1 MSTATRTLQSP
12 LLVGRDQV
20 LSLLDRRI
28 DEAKAGRGTLL
39 LFAGEAGI
47 GKTRLMRAAIRKAEA
62 LGFKTDGGSLSPQD
76 LLAPLQSIGDMGRS
90 MLSNKAF
97 GDLGAD
103 LLAMKG
109 GKGGDSLSSRRILVH
124 EIADRIVAEVDRPTA
139 LAFEDLQWADELSLE
154 VIGELARSAPRL
166 PLLLVADFRPEELP
180 TGSIHREWRARLLT
194 QRYAEEI
201 RLERLDHD
209 DTALITTL
217 ILGTGLPASRDV
229 VDAVYERTNGI
240 PLHIEELLAALGHEA
255 NGRTIRDAVVPDTI
269 EDAVLARANRLS
281 DDARSV
287 ARAGAILGR
296 CFNPAALAG
305 VMNRRP
311 EDLDPALEELVAAA
325 ILHPF
330 EYVDEGYYDFRHQ
343 LLRDALYQSVPA
355 AERRRLHARVAEF
368 GMTLAGANEIHAS
381 VHFERAGLKADAF
394 RAAVA
399 GAQAAGAM
407 RSRYEEFE
415 LYRRAIANLPEGLT
429 ASELGDVYMAY
440 CNASFSVDDIPMSE
454 ETGRLA
460 RRYFLEAGRP
470 IDAAGTLI
478 ALASSARKDVRPRHE
493 SAALMAQAEAE
504 LLAEPPSA
512 DRSAGL
518 ADLRFLQAILEVG
531 AGHLAEARALAQ
543 ECLAFSLEFVGR
555 EDGEAA
561 GGLLSRAGPGIA
573 GLESTKLDVE
583 HFEAWIDAL
592 DGDVAGG
599 LSRMIDVS
607 RQARDASFESS
618 GVTGY
623 RIAADVAAR
632 LMDYRTA
639 ALGVAEGL
647 RYADEIEQ
655 SYCRRVL
662 AATSAHLAW
671 AEGRW
676 DDAVR
681 EAEIELV
688 EPGSRRGTLGSRS
701 VLGYVAAG
709 RGDVERARRQHDEA
723 LAIARPSGEIAL
735 ILPALWGLAET
746 WWVAG
751 EAGRAFDHCL
761 EALEIV
767 APTSERALLIPFVV
781 TGTRAAIAARRPE
794 AAGRWLER
802 VRDLLTD
809 WRDVAR
815 PALDHAE
822 GLVRLAAGSTSTA
835 RPLLES
841 AIAGW
846 DERGRI
852 WEATWARLDL
862 GTCLVRANRYGE
874 ALVVLEQVRQTAL
887 GLGSTPVLERADELV
902 KLARARG
909 GEVEPWHPLSAREF
923 EVAKLIADGL
933 TNAEIGD
940 ELFVSPKTVSAHVEH
955 MLAKLGVARRAEIA
969 AWVATVGATA
979 AHKEPAAAVATA
991 AR

>member
-330 EYVDEGYYDFRHQ
+330 EYVDEGYYDF
-343 LLRDALYQSVPA
+343 
-355 AERRRLHARVAEF
+355 
-368 GMTLAGANEIHAS
+368 
-381 VHFERAGLKADAF
+381 
-394 RAAVA
+394 
-399 GAQAAGAM
+399 
-407 RSRYEEFE
+407 
-415 LYRRAIANLPEGLT
+415 
-429 ASELGDVYMAY
+429 
-440 CNASFSVDDIPMSE
+440 
-454 ETGRLA
+454 
-460 RRYFLEAGRP
+460 
-470 IDAAGTLI
+470 
-478 ALASSARKDVRPRHE
+478 
-493 SAALMAQAEAE
+493 
-504 LLAEPPSA
+504 
-512 DRSAGL
+512 
-518 ADLRFLQAILEVG
+518 
-531 AGHLAEARALAQ
+531 
-543 ECLAFSLEFVGR
+543 
-555 EDGEAA
+555 
-561 GGLLSRAGPGIA
+561 
-573 GLESTKLDVE
+573 
-583 HFEAWIDAL
+583 
-592 DGDVAGG
+592 
-599 LSRMIDVS
+599 
-607 RQARDASFESS
+607 
-618 GVTGY
+618 
-623 RIAADVAAR
+623 
-632 LMDYRTA
+632 
-639 ALGVAEGL
+639 
-647 RYADEIEQ
+647 
-655 SYCRRVL
+655 
-662 AATSAHLAW
+662 
-671 AEGRW
+671 
-676 DDAVR
+676 
-681 EAEIELV
+681 
-688 EPGSRRGTLGSRS
+688 
-701 VLGYVAAG
+701 
-709 RGDVERARRQHDEA
+709 
-723 LAIARPSGEIAL
+723 
-735 ILPALWGLAET
+735 
-746 WWVAG
+746 
-751 EAGRAFDHCL
+751 
-761 EALEIV
+761 
-767 APTSERALLIPFVV
+767 
-781 TGTRAAIAARRPE
+781 
-794 AAGRWLER
+794 
-802 VRDLLTD
+802 
-809 WRDVAR
+809 
-815 PALDHAE
+815 
-822 GLVRLAAGSTSTA
+822 
-835 RPLLES
+835 
-841 AIAGW
+841 
-846 DERGRI
+846 
-852 WEATWARLDL
+852 
-862 GTCLVRANRYGE
+862 
-874 ALVVLEQVRQTAL
+874 
-887 GLGSTPVLERADELV
+887 
-902 KLARARG
+902 
-909 GEVEPWHPLSAREF
+909 
-923 EVAKLIADGL
+923 
-933 TNAEIGD
+933 
-940 ELFVSPKTVSAHVEH
+940 
-955 MLAKLGVARRAEIA
+955 
-969 AWVATVGATA
+969 
-979 AHKEPAAAVATA
+979 
-991 AR
+991 